1 MRTNP
6 KHKKSKRIIIS
17 TETGRMNCY
26 PPESCDPIHPASL
39 IASLMLIDSSCCCAT
54 TAAAAASLLALLLSP
69 LPVVLPT
76 GGNNFPPASLCAAKT
91 SASNPCSTRSPE
103 GGGGRA
109 INRRKQCVGDLCV
122 FLCRRVS
129 RGSVSESQH
138 YLYE

>member
-103 GGGGRA
+103 GGGLGNKQEETVRGRFVCVSVQA
-109 INRRKQCVGDLCV
+109 CKQRECE
-122 FLCRRVS
+122 RVS
-129 RGSVSESQH
+129 TLLV
-138 YLYE
+138 